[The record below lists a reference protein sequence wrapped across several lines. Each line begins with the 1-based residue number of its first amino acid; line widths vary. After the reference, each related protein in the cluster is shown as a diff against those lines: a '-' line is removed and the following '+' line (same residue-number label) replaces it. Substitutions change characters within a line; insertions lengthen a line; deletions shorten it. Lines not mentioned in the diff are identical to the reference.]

1 MIYEKDGKQQEF
13 TMENYPWQDSTW
25 QFVDSK
31 SKLVQKGNA
40 EPAIKDFILNDE
52 NMNDQT
58 QNILTAPGYTF
69 FLFVKDPENARTD
82 NMETLR
88 KLMAKASKLNI
99 PFYVLSSGNK
109 EATDAFKEQ
118 NKLYP
123 ADYLIVDATA
133 NKTAMRSNPGLM
145 LLKDGVIQHKWSFRD
160 YPKDISLNNGSLN
173 LVK

>member
-1 MIYEKDGKQQEF
+1 
-13 TMENYPWQDSTW
+13 
-25 QFVDSK
+25 
-31 SKLVQKGNA
+31 
-40 EPAIKDFILNDE
+40 
-52 NMNDQT
+52 
-58 QNILTAPGYTF
+58 
-69 FLFVKDPENARTD
+69 
-82 NMETLR
+82 
-88 KLMAKASKLNI
+88 
-99 PFYVLSSGNK
+99 VLSSGNK